1 MPSTSRNRHPKLGCC
16 RRRAYFPTGV
26 EMDLQL
32 KNVSHFYGPVEV
44 LNDISLA
51 IPQGQ
56 IVCLIGPS
64 GCGKSTLLRFLGGL
78 EKPSSGEVL
87 QIGSP
92 PKDSLN
98 PLTYVFQHF
107 ALLPWR
113 TVEGN
118 IKLVLEDHGLGRAEM
133 DRIVTNVLE
142 RTRLLDFRQALPKQ
156 LSGGM
161 RQRVAIARALSVRP
175 AVMLMDEPLSALD
188 SQTRELL
195 MDDLIALWTRQP
207 FTSVYV
213 THNLNEA
220 VRLGHRVVVLSR
232 RPGRIREIVDIDIPL
247 SERHLGDPV
256 LEEKQ
261 RELWELMRAEAQA
274 ADQELIN
281 G

>member
-1 MPSTSRNRHPKLGCC
+1 
-16 RRRAYFPTGV
+16 
-26 EMDLQL
+26 MDLRL
-32 KNVSHFYGPVEV
+32 DNISHYYGTVEV
-44 LNDISLA
+44 LRNISLD

-56 IVCLIGPS
+56 VVCLIGPS

-78 EKPSSGEVL
+78 ERPSSGSVL
-87 QIGSP
+87 QVGEAP
-92 PKDSLN
+92 ANSLN

-118 IKLVLEDHGLGRAEM
+118 IRLVLEDHRLGNAEM
-133 DRIVTNVLE
+133 DAIVTDVLE
-142 RTRLLDFRQALPKQ
+142 RTRLSEFRNALPRQ

-161 RQRVAIARALSVRP
+161 RQRVAISRALAVRP

-195 MDDLIALWTRQP
+195 MDDLVTLWTRQP

-213 THNLNEA
+213 THNLAEA

-247 SERHLGDPV
+247 ADRQPGDPA
-256 LEEKQ
+256 LEKIQKQ
-261 RELWELMRAEAQA
+261 LWDLMREEAMA
-274 ADQELIN
+274 ADQELVD

>member
-1 MPSTSRNRHPKLGCC
+1 
-16 RRRAYFPTGV
+16 
-26 EMDLQL
+26 MDLL
-32 KNVSHFYGPVEV
+32 LENISHSYGPIEV
-44 LNDISLA
+44 LKDLSLR
-51 IPQGQ
+51 IPNGQ
-56 IVCLIGPS
+56 IVCVIGPS

-78 EKPSSGEVL
+78 ERPTAGKVLAVGTPPS
-87 QIGSP
+87 
-92 PKDSLN
+92 DSLN

-113 TVEGN
+113 SVEGN
-118 IKLVLEDHGLGRAEM
+118 IRLVLEDHPISRAETEQ
-133 DRIVTNVLE
+133 IISNVLK
-142 RTRLLDFRQALPKQ
+142 RTRLVDFRKALPKQ

-161 RQRVAIARALSVRP
+161 RQRVAIARALAVRP

-195 MDDLIALWTRQP
+195 MDDLVTLWSRQP

-220 VRLGHRVVVLSR
+220 VRLGHRVIVLSR
-232 RPGRIREIVDIDIPL
+232 RPGTIREVVDIDIPL
-247 SERHLGDPV
+247 GERRLGNPV

-261 RELWELMRAEAQA
+261 KQLWELMRAEAEA
-274 ADQELIN
+274 ADQELIH